1 MKKSEFSKVEVLLV
15 LFICIGLIGGCVLL
29 GISLIYGFALG
40 ILLSSIVFVKKG
52 FKILELLNMMLK
64 GLLECKLLFALI
76 LMIGATVAIWLASG
90 VVPAMIYYGFEY
102 MKGMNFL
109 FAAFL
114 IIALSS
120 VFMGTAVGTVS
131 TIGVAILGIGRG
143 FGIPDNI
150 LLGVIVSG
158 AFIADKIS
166 PISGLLN
173 LMLASTDTK
182 HREIFKSMLF
192 TLIPTVIITA
202 VVYYIIGTRYI
213 VGNDTSKILEFQAA
227 IRNGF
232 LISPYL
238 LLIPALIVIM
248 SFSGVKIIY
257 SILTGLFG
265 GTLVSC
271 IFQKMSVAGILNS
284 ILFGYRGHTSSE
296 KLNEILK
303 SGGVASMIEV
313 VVIVAG
319 AIALS
324 SMLEGTGIIGY
335 VTERIIDRIKSKGEL
350 VLKTGFI
357 SSILTVVTCDQ
368 TMGIV
373 LPGRL
378 LREKYNNLG
387 LSRNVLARTIS
398 DTGIIIAPLM
408 PWNINSLIIGLI
420 TGITAAGYAPWA
432 VLCYISP
439 LITFVY
445 GFMNTNFVKGFFMTN
460 RNINEECKSS
470 DS

>member
-29 GISLIYGFALG
+29 GISLIYGFGLG

-52 FKILELLNMMLK
+52 FKTLELLNMILK
-64 GLLECKLLFALI
+64 GLWECRLLFALI

-109 FAAFL
+109 FTAFL

-182 HREIFKSMLF
+182 HRDIFKSMLK
-192 TLIPTVIITA
+192 TLIPTIIITA
-202 VVYYIIGTRYI
+202 VIYYIIGTRYI

-257 SILTGLFG
+257 SILTGLFC

-271 IFQKMSVAGILNS
+271 IFQKMSVSGILNS
-284 ILFGYRGHTSSE
+284 ILFGYRGCTSSE

-350 VLKTGFI
+350 VLKTAFI

-432 VLCYISP
+432 VLCYISL
-439 LITFVY
+439 LITFIY
-445 GFMNTNFVKGFFMTN
+445 GFMNTNFARGFLIRN
-460 RNINEECKSS
+460 RNMKEEKV
-470 DS
+470 